1 VTPVTVA
8 GLPLCSLPVIAALA
22 ADEPETDMKMN
33 ESEFSATELDAVSGG
48 MKWTPGHKSAYVI
61 DARGG
66 QFSFL
71 GLTFTLDIKGHIS
84 SVGPTP

>member
-1 VTPVTVA
+1 MTTDDRELKA
-8 GLPLCSLPVIAALA
+8 G
-22 ADEPETDMKMN
+22 
-33 ESEFSATELDAVSGG
+33 ELDAASGG

-84 SVGPTP
+84 SYGPTP